1 MKKNL
6 INFLII
12 LGFGISQVYA
22 QSVELPKQENCVA
35 WKTSK
40 RLFLVKN
47 QDPVGVNCKIQ
58 TKIDKTKEGF
68 VFEGNFP
75 IQSFDSGEPARD
87 EHIRELLEEK
97 TQNSLVFISDAIS
110 SDEWTKKKA
119 TSFDLSGILKKG
131 NKDYR
136 ITFQVTKQVVDGI
149 PLWKGLSKTKF
160 TALGMEPPNVAGGLV
175 AKVRDELELHF
186 QFIESK
192 IKGFPSN

>member
-12 LGFGISQVYA
+12 LGFGTSQIYA
-22 QSVELPKQENCVA
+22 QSVEFPKQENCVA

-97 TQNSLVFISDAIS
+97 TQGSLIFISDVIS
-110 SDEWTKKKA
+110 LEEWAKKKS
-119 TSFDLSGILKKG
+119 TNFELGGILKKG
-131 NKDYR
+131 NKEYR
-136 ITFQVTKQVVDGI
+136 TNFQVTKQVVDGI
-149 PLWKGLSKTKF
+149 PLWKGVSKTKF
-160 TALGMEPPNVAGGLV
+160 TALGMEAPTVAGGIV
-175 AKVRDELELHF
+175 AKVKDELELHF
-186 QFIESK
+186 QFLESK
-192 IKGFPSN
+192 IKGFPTN